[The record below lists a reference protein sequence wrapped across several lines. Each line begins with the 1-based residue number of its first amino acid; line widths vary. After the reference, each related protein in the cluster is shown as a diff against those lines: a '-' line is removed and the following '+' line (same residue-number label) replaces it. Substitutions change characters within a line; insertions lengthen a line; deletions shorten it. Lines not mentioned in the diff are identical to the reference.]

1 MNCMATSHSILESQV
16 NINVMTTR
24 PTDANYNHT
33 EIYCLYFLFT
43 AVYASMYQVPM
54 IDRRT
59 SLNQI
64 SNPLEQDPNTGHI
77 YDVLNFPQ
85 ERSTCEAQNNTE
97 LPPLPP
103 KVPTVDNSTKFQ
115 NYGQISI
122 EQLVYNIVEE
132 ILASGNGNERPVL
145 NDGQKQT
152 EPEYNVLEPDPQ
164 RDAPE
169 ESDQYEEVTV
179 KEAGPRQDTSE
190 KTNQHGAVTFQEP
203 ELSCETSGEPSPY
216 NHVTVEELKTSPET
230 LREPNQYDDVTV
242 DGPVHSILEE
252 LDTNSFS
259 AID

>member
-1 MNCMATSHSILESQV
+1 
-16 NINVMTTR
+16 
-24 PTDANYNHT
+24 
-33 EIYCLYFLFT
+33 
-43 AVYASMYQVPM
+43 M

-59 SLNQI
+59 SLNEI

-85 ERSTCEAQNNTE
+85 EHSIYEAQNSSE

-164 RDAPE
+164 RDVPE

-179 KEAGPRQDTSE
+179 KEAWPRQDTPE
-190 KTNQHGAVTFQEP
+190 KTNQHDAVTFQEP

-216 NHVTVEELKTSPET
+216 NHVTVEEPTTSRET

-242 DGPVHSILEE
+242 DGPAHDILEE
-252 LDTNSFS
+252 LDTNSSS

>member
-1 MNCMATSHSILESQV
+1 
-16 NINVMTTR
+16 
-24 PTDANYNHT
+24 
-33 EIYCLYFLFT
+33 
-43 AVYASMYQVPM
+43 MYQVPM

-59 SLNQI
+59 SLNEI

-77 YDVLNFPQ
+77 YDVLDLPQ
-85 ERSTCEAQNNTE
+85 EHSIFEAQNNSE

-164 RDAPE
+164 RDASE
-169 ESDQYEEVTV
+169 EGDQYEEVIV

-190 KTNQHGAVTFQEP
+190 KPNQHDEVTFQEP
-203 ELSCETSGEPSPY
+203 SCEISGEPSPY
-216 NHVTVEELKTSPET
+216 NHVTIKEPKTSHEI

-242 DGPVHSILEE
+242 DGPAHSILEE
-252 LDTNSFS
+252 LDTNSSS

>member
-1 MNCMATSHSILESQV
+1 
-16 NINVMTTR
+16 
-24 PTDANYNHT
+24 
-33 EIYCLYFLFT
+33 
-43 AVYASMYQVPM
+43 MYQVPM

-77 YDVLNFPQ
+77 YDVLDLPQ
-85 ERSTCEAQNNTE
+85 EHSIFEAQNSSE

-164 RDAPE
+164 RDVPE

-179 KEAGPRQDTSE
+179 KEAWPIQDTSE
-190 KTNQHGAVTFQEP
+190 KTNQHDAVIFQEP
-203 ELSCETSGEPSPY
+203 ELSCETSGQPSPY
-216 NHVTVEELKTSPET
+216 NHVTVEEPKTSHET

-242 DGPVHSILEE
+242 DGPAHSILEE
-252 LDTNSFS
+252 LDTNSSS

>member
-77 YDVLNFPQ
+77 YDVLNFSQ